1 MISSIFFGEII
12 SRQHFLF
19 CKHRTDA
26 SNRPILPVCICL
38 LQRCQ
43 SRLHQKAQLEQI
55 GCHLY
60 FVRQK
65 FQTEWIFADTA
76 ACRYKGTRATADFY
90 HTAADQCFDCFTQG
104 TASNAKRFCQFK
116 FIRQLTPGLSFCP
129 IMLRTISS
137 ATRSV
142 SSFPVS
148 MILIP
153 FRVSLSVYPAAVLQT
168 ALSLA

>member
-19 CKHRTDA
+19 AGIAQMHQIVQFFRCA
-26 SNRPILPVCICL
+26 SACC
-38 LQRCQ
+38 QRCQ

-65 FQTEWIFADTA
+65 FQTERIFADTA

-104 TASNAKRFCQFK
+104 TASNAERFCQFK
-116 FIRQLTPGLSFCP
+116 FIRQLIAWLE
-129 IMLRTISS
+129 LLS